1 MVINLKLVT
10 KASQWDVT
18 FLGATKRTKAS
29 NLSGK
34 QIFSFWFGLMRWSIR
49 DRYTVNSSILV
60 ASTSRKLSCLTKKQ
74 NNKPISLSQITGH
87 CSGTMGYRLKG
98 NRTREDLFIYYLF
111 VLFNG
116 VERRKFSSF
125 GWFYDRS
132 VLSSLFCKCRHK
144 FALFDVVCVYFQS
157 VTNFLMLEIQMTAFY
172 CRPRM

>member
-125 GWFYDRS
+125 GWFIGLCCHRCF
-132 VLSSLFCKCRHK
+132 VNAVISSLC
-144 FALFDVVCVYFQS
+144 
-157 VTNFLMLEIQMTAFY
+157 LMLYVCISKAWLISW
-172 CRPRM
+172 C